1 MSIDTNQ
8 APTTVGDLDE
18 TGIAQV
24 FQRNAAVDIPPM
36 HFEVPVNF
44 LAYPLQEDPAERDA
58 AAYAFAR
65 ELYKNGDEELWR
77 NAAPAIAAMGE
88 MNAGAGIGWAGMGV
102 FDNEQGG
109 VASCTLTVAATE
121 SDHMDPE
128 IAALGL
134 REALVRDEF
143 NDSRWLNLPCGPA
156 VSRITVTK
164 YTVDPELSATG
175 EAAELVQG
183 QIQVY
188 VPFPTGPWLAILTM
202 QSANMEAWVEF
213 SQMMAMIVN
222 SISFP
227 GAAGQAAVPGQAT
240 AAE

>member
-8 APTTVGDLDE
+8 APATVGQPDA
-18 TGIAQV
+18 TGITQA
-24 FQRNAAVDIPPM
+24 FQRNAAIGVPPM
-36 HFEVPVNF
+36 HFEVPANF
-44 LAYPLQEDPAERDA
+44 LAYPMQEDPAERDA

-88 MNAGAGIGWAGMGV
+88 LTGGAAVGWGGMAV

-128 IAALGL
+128 TAALGL

-156 VSRITVTK
+156 VSRITITK
-164 YTVDPELSATG
+164 YPLDPELSAGG

-188 VPFPTGPWLAILTM
+188 VPFPTGPWIAIMTM
-202 QSANMEAWVEF
+202 QSSNMEAWAEF

-227 GAAGQAAVPGQAT
+227 AAT
-240 AAE
+240 ATASASAADA